1 MVSPTRSAFTGPGN
15 PKGLS
20 MTDVYSADAAG
31 VAARRPDDRFPDRF
45 SIDADLIALRQ
56 GRYAIAAAVGALA
69 NGLARRSRKGTAG
82 K

>member
-1 MVSPTRSAFTGPGN
+1 
-15 PKGLS
+15 

-31 VAARRPDDRFPDRF
+31 VVTRMPDDRCPDRL
-45 SIDADLIALRQ
+45 SADADLIAPRQ

-69 NGLARRSRKGTAG
+69 NGLARRSRKGIAR